1 VSVGGRIAIVP
12 AIRVRV
18 RGHLVGT
25 IAPDL
30 PRRTVVQRMSTRN
43 RHGPHPLPS
52 RVKLV
57 LLAIHDRR
65 LALRLGRT
73 ACKSSARRDE
83 GRPQPCTLA
92 QDRLHEIDSR
102 RGSFRTLI
110 LSPWSANDLDKSV
123 APGTGQHRSVIRCAK
138 KLGRTHAASR
148 GTSWPSTPRKCS
160 CAWSCSRTLLGC
172 DHPRQQTPI
181 TLTWGIEPK
190 QPTRQSQT
198 AST

>member
-1 VSVGGRIAIVP
+1 
-12 AIRVRV
+12 
-18 RGHLVGT
+18 
-25 IAPDL
+25 
-30 PRRTVVQRMSTRN
+30 MSTRN

-52 RVKLV
+52 RVELV
-57 LLAIHDRR
+57 LLAVHNGR

-73 ACKSSARRDE
+73 ACTGQRREAGRDE
-83 GRPQPCTLA
+83 ARPQPCA
-92 QDRLHEIDSR
+92 PAIDRLHGIDSR

-123 APGTGQHRSVIRCAK
+123 APGIGQHRSVVRVAK
-138 KLGRTHAASR
+138 AGTHAASR
-148 GTSWPSTPRKCS
+148 GTSWPSTPRKCW

-172 DHPRQQTPI
+172 DHRRQQTPI
-181 TLTWGIEPK
+181 TLTFEPK